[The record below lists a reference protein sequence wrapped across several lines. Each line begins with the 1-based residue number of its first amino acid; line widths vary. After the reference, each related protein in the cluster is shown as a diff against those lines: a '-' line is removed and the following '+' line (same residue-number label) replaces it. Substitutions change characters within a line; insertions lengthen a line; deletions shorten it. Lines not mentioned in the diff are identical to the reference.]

1 MATIDVHCHTMPPPL
16 LAEMQRVAKGT
27 SPQSVAARYYLNRP
41 NFLDDPQMTGAV
53 DERVSLM
60 DGAGLD
66 IQILSTPTPVGKYFA
81 DTAQRVAAAQATNDE
96 FSAVSQRHPGRYR
109 FFATLPL
116 PDVPNSIKELHR
128 ASRLPG
134 FAGTITLTNFGLP
147 FNDPSLEDL
156 YAEMSKART
165 LFFIHP
171 TRMEYLGRY
180 ANLGMETMLGWPS
193 EDTLAV
199 MELVLGG
206 VVARHPQLTVIA
218 PHVGG
223 TVLYLIGRID
233 HGYES
238 ERSAKKTIPEPP
250 SAYLKRMYY
259 DSVCDSHPTL
269 NLARSVVGTDHIV
282 LGSDFPFWSR
292 NRLGEC
298 LEIINTLDWPEEE
311 LALVRGLN
319 MERLLRER
327 GLW

>member
-1 MATIDVHCHTMPPPL
+1 MPTIDVHCHTTPRSL
-16 LAEMQRVAKGT
+16 VAEMQKVSQGT
-27 SPQSVAARYYLNRP
+27 SPEARAALQFLQRP
-41 NFLDDPQMTGAV
+41 NFLDDPQMVGAL
-53 DERVSLM
+53 DERLVLL
-60 DGAGLD
+60 DGAKVD
-66 IQILSTPTPVGKYFA
+66 IQILSCPATVGKYFA
-81 DTAQRVAAAQATNDE
+81 DLAQRVAATQATNDE
-96 FSAVSQRHPGRYR
+96 FSAACQRHPGHYR

-116 PDVPNSIKELHR
+116 PDVSSSIEELHR

-134 FAGTITLTNFGLP
+134 FAGTIILTNFGLS

-156 YAEMSKART
+156 YAEMSKGRT

-171 TRMEYLGRY
+171 NRMEHLGRY

-233 HGYES
+233 HGFES
-238 ERSAKKTIPEPP
+238 KRSVKKTIPEPP
-250 SAYLKRMYY
+250 SAYLQRMYY
-259 DSVCDSHPTL
+259 DSVCNSQPTL
-269 NLARSVVGTDHIV
+269 NLARSVVGADHIV

-292 NRLGEC
+292 NHLGEC

>member
-1 MATIDVHCHTMPPPL
+1 MPSIDVHCHTTPRSL
-16 LAEMQRVAKGT
+16 LGEIQKVAQGT
-27 SPQSVAARYYLNRP
+27 SPQAAAAQGYLQRP
-41 NFLDDPQMTGAV
+41 NFLGDPQMLGAL
-53 DERVSLM
+53 DERVPLL

-66 IQILSTPTPVGKYFA
+66 TQIISTPTVLGAYFG
-81 DTAQRVAAAQATNDE
+81 DLGQRLAAAQATNDD
-96 FSAVSQRHPGRYR
+96 FSAACRSHPGRYR
-109 FFATLPL
+109 FFASLPL
-116 PDVPNSIKELHR
+116 PDVPSSIKELHR

-171 TRMEYLGRY
+171 SRMVHLGRY
-180 ANLGMETMLGWPS
+180 AKLGMETMLGWPS
-193 EDTLAV
+193 DDTLAA

-206 VVARHPQLTVIA
+206 VVERHPQLTVIA

-233 HGYES
+233 HSYDNQPAP
-238 ERSAKKTIPEPP
+238 ERTIPVRP
-250 SAYLKRMYY
+250 SVYLKRMYY
-259 DSVCDSHPTL
+259 DSVCVSHPTL
-269 NLARSVVGTDHIV
+269 NLARSVVGADHIV

-311 LALVRGLN
+311 LALVRGGN

>member
-1 MATIDVHCHTMPPPL
+1 MPTIDVHCHTTPRSL
-16 LAEMQRVAKGT
+16 VAEMQKVSEGT
-27 SPQSVAARYYLNRP
+27 SPGAKAALQFLQRP
-41 NFLDDPQMTGAV
+41 NFIDDPQMVGAL
-53 DERVSLM
+53 DERVALL
-60 DGAGLD
+60 DGAKVD
-66 IQILSTPTPVGKYFA
+66 IQILSCPATVGKYFA
-81 DTAQRVAAAQATNDE
+81 DLAQRVAATQASNDE
-96 FSAVSQRHPGRYR
+96 FSAACQRHPGHYR

-116 PDVPNSIKELHR
+116 PDVPCSIEELHR

-171 TRMEYLGRY
+171 TRMEHLGRY

-206 VVARHPQLTVIA
+206 VVGRHPQLTVIA

-223 TVLYLIGRID
+223 TVLYLMGRID
-233 HGYES
+233 HGFES
-238 ERSAKKTIPEPP
+238 GRSAKKTIPEPP

-259 DSVCDSHPTL
+259 DSVCNSHPTL
-269 NLARSVVGTDHIV
+269 NLARSVVGADHIV

-292 NRLGEC
+292 NHLGEC